1 MGLHERIRLLYVACT
16 RARDHLIVSVHR
28 KERAKPPEAKSR
40 TNAEL
45 LLAGMGDRLDQLPD
59 GVETTGSVT
68 TVEGERPSPPLPFD
82 EWANERATTLSTAS
96 RLTTVAASA
105 LTDDGTPDIEPDPGL
120 AKRARDIDLPPW
132 VKGRYGTS
140 VGRAVHGVLQ
150 TIDLASGA
158 GLDEALLAQC
168 EAEAVADRADD
179 VRALVLQALSAP
191 SVVAAAASPSWREVY
206 VCTPVGERLLEGYI
220 DLLYRGP
227 DGLVVV
233 DYKTAATSNSEALDQ
248 RVEGYRSQGASYAL
262 MVASATEER
271 VSRVTFLFLT
281 PDGAIERHLS
291 DLDDSVAHIRAVVL
305 AGGEIVTG

>member
-1 MGLHERIRLLYVACT
+1 
-16 RARDHLIVSVHR
+16 VSVHR
-28 KERAKPPEAKSR
+28 KERAKTPEAKAR
-40 TNAEL
+40 TNSEL
-45 LLAGMGDRLDQLPD
+45 LLAGMGNLLDQVPD
-59 GVETTGSVT
+59 GVEATGSIT
-68 TVEGERPSPPLPFD
+68 TLEGERPSPPLPFD
-82 EWANERATTLSTAS
+82 VWANERASALLTAS

-105 LTDDGTPDIEPDPGL
+105 LTDEGAPDIEPDPGL
-120 AKRARDIDLPPW
+120 EKRARDIDLPPW

-150 TIDLASGA
+150 TIGLADGA
-158 GLDEALLAQC
+158 GLDEAMLSQC
-168 EAEAVADRADD
+168 EAEAVAERAAD
-179 VRALVLQALSAP
+179 VRALVLQALGAP
-191 SVVAAAASPSWREVY
+191 SVVEAAASPFWREVY

-233 DYKTAATSNSEALDQ
+233 DYKTAATSNPEALDQ

-262 MVASATEER
+262 MVASATEEI

-291 DLDDSVAHIRAVVL
+291 DLDGSVSKIRELVM
-305 AGGEIVTG
+305 AGGEIVTA